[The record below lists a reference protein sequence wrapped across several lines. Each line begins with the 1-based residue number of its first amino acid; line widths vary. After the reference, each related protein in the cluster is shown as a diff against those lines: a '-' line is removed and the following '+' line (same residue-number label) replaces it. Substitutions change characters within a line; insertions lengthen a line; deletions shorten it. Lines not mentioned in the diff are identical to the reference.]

1 MPAKAESRKVLDGRG
16 EVLSYKRNPTQ
27 FFLRV
32 YNSEKVGYDSH
43 KIEHAYDLE
52 TACRY
57 ALDVYL
63 EMQKTKDVTPK
74 TRTLSESSQGDGL
87 GKVLQRRRKSRLDDQ
102 VKLYL
107 EEQERRV
114 EAKLLHWRTLKNYK
128 LSLQTFFLPY
138 CESQGLIYTTDIKV
152 GVLDDFPAHYSRL
165 TRNSCKT
172 YLTQTKKFLRHLAR
186 KKLLDPYEAALID
199 DIVPKIKIRQVDL
212 SANPPFRDEAE
223 WLRFVKVIHAWVKEA
238 DQFRNPRITYF
249 RRKFWCFILVLKQT
263 GARPAELLNLRWC
276 DIETQDVGRISES
289 QKQQDI
295 QALNE
300 QGIDPSELPVEV
312 REALGRVPRYV
323 THLRILSSKTGVP
336 REVSSNSAEVLA
348 RWKRFQLERLKYV
361 KEKHSL
367 WSVELTPD
375 TKVFSSP
382 VNNEWHQAGYNVFND
397 TWRELIKRAKPVL
410 KGPLLS
416 EHDYSIYSLR
426 ASRAME
432 LLRLGVDVAIAAK
445 SLGHSPS
452 MMLRVY
458 AQLPVREQSV
468 KAAIAGIEYGK
479 RKEDTRVVELDEIT

>member
-1 MPAKAESRKVLDGRG
+1 MPAKAQSRKVLDGRG

-32 YNSEKVGYDSH
+32 YNPVKVGYDSL
-43 KIEHAYDLE
+43 KIDHAHDIE
-52 TACRY
+52 TACRL

-63 EMQKTKDVTPK
+63 EIQKSRDSTPQIGI
-74 TRTLSESSQGDGL
+74 LSEISQSDRS
-87 GKVLQRRRKSRLDDQ
+87 GKIPIRLRKVRLDDQ

-107 EEQERRV
+107 EEQQRRV
-114 EAKLLHWRTLKNYK
+114 DANLLNWRTLKNYK

-138 CESQGLIYTTDIKV
+138 CESQGLVYATDIKV
-152 GVLDDFPAHYSRL
+152 GVLDDFPAHYPRL

-172 YLTQTKKFLRHLAR
+172 YLTQTKQFLRYLAR
-186 KKLLDPYEAALID
+186 KKLMDPYEAALLD
-199 DIVPKIKIRQVDL
+199 DIVPKLKIRQVDL

-223 WLRFVKVIHAWVKEA
+223 WLRFVRVMHAWVKEA
-238 DQFRNPRITYF
+238 DEFRNPRITYF
-249 RRKFWCFILVLKQT
+249 RRKFWCFIMVLKQT
-263 GARPAELLNLRWC
+263 GARPDELLNLRWC

-295 QALNE
+295 QSLKE
-300 QGIDPSELPVEV
+300 QGVDPSELPVEV
-312 REALGRVPRYV
+312 QEALGRVPRYV

-336 REVSSNSAEVLA
+336 REVTSNSAEVLA
-348 RWKRFQLERLKYV
+348 RWKRFQLERLKYIQ
-361 KEKHSL
+361 KKHSL
-367 WSVELTPD
+367 WTVELTPD
-375 TKVFSSP
+375 AKVFSSP
-382 VNNEWHQAGYNVFND
+382 VNNKWHQAGYNVFNE

-416 EHDYSIYSLR
+416 KHDYTIYSLR

-452 MMLRVY
+452 MMLKVY

-468 KAAIAGIEYGK
+468 KAAIAGIEFGK
-479 RKEDTRVVELDEIT
+479 RQDDTRTIDLDEVT